1 MVEFN
6 LNRLSIDKPTLMGV
20 ATVLILCCH
29 APHWCNELPDV
40 ISKSLMMGYVGV
52 DIFLLISGIGMF
64 YSWTANYN
72 PNSNYKLL
80 KWYLRRYKRLLIP
93 YLIISIPIY
102 ATLCYLDGNSW
113 IYLFE
118 NVSTISYWKYHLG
131 AWYVAMLLPLYI
143 FTPLL
148 IKYLSGRYR
157 WTFFSILIVLC
168 YLVALTQID
177 NTTTKYDF
185 CKNISF
191 IIRRLPSFFLGI
203 SIASYVKEDRRIS
216 IYEILIITV
225 LSLIATL
232 LFYKLQLPFEMYLAV
247 IIVISICLL
256 LQVDNPVVK
265 LFNKVN
271 TSLGTISLES
281 YLFNIFY
288 HSYSLELI
296 MTRYTQDLI
305 REILLCTF

>member
-168 YLVALTQID
+168 YLVALTQIVIQQL
-177 NTTTKYDF
+177 NMIF
-185 CKNISF
+185 
-191 IIRRLPSFFLGI
+191 
-203 SIASYVKEDRRIS
+203 VRI
-216 IYEILIITV
+216 
-225 LSLIATL
+225 
-232 LFYKLQLPFEMYLAV
+232 
-247 IIVISICLL
+247 
-256 LQVDNPVVK
+256 
-265 LFNKVN
+265 
-271 TSLGTISLES
+271 
-281 YLFNIFY
+281 
-288 HSYSLELI
+288 
-296 MTRYTQDLI
+296 
-305 REILLCTF
+305 